1 LRLAVVDIGSN
12 AIRCQIT
19 KVLRSGNQ
27 VTFKKIEYIRYPIRF
42 GEDVFKSNE
51 IGPVKEQKFYKL
63 MNAFKLLFDVYDV
76 EDYMICATSAMRES
90 VNGRLIADNI
100 KKDIGLHINIIDGE
114 TEAEYINKIVY
125 SSLDDENY
133 LHIDVGGGSTE
144 INFYSKKVKMF
155 SQSFKVGSVRM
166 LNHADTPEMWAEMQ
180 QWLENNIPNDLGPI
194 TAIGTGGNIDK
205 IFELSKIKSKEREMS
220 RFVIERT
227 INFVKKYSVEERI
240 NILMLNPDR
249 ADVIV
254 PASEIYLSAM
264 KWGGATKMIVPDVA
278 LKDGMIQILYQ
289 KHFSDSDDVYK
300 KVITSY

>member
-1 LRLAVVDIGSN
+1 MRLAVVDIGSN

-19 KVLRSGNQ
+19 KILRNGNQ
-27 VTFKKIEYIRYPIRF
+27 VNFKKIEYIRYPIRF
-42 GEDVFKSNE
+42 GEDVFKIAE
-51 IGPVKEQKFYKL
+51 IGKSKEQKFYKL
-63 MNAFKLLFDVYDV
+63 MQALKLLFDVYDV

-90 VNGRLIADNI
+90 KNGRQIAD
-100 KKDIGLHINIIDGE
+100 KVLRETGLEINIIDGE

-125 SSLDDENY
+125 SNLDEHNY

-144 INFYSKKVKMF
+144 INLYVNKQNIASN
-155 SQSFKVGSVRM
+155 SFKVGSVRS
-166 LNHADTPEMWAEMQ
+166 LNKADTPEMWNEMQ
-180 QWLENNIPNDLGPI
+180 NWLNSHIPRDIGPI

-205 IFELSKIKSKEREMS
+205 IFDLSKVKSKNREIS
-220 RFVIERT
+220 RFAIEKT
-227 INFVKKYSVEERI
+227 INFIKKYSVEERI

-278 LKDGMIQILYQ
+278 LKDGMIQILYE
-289 KHFSDSDDVYK
+289 KHFSDSEDVTRNI
-300 KVITSY
+300 ITTY